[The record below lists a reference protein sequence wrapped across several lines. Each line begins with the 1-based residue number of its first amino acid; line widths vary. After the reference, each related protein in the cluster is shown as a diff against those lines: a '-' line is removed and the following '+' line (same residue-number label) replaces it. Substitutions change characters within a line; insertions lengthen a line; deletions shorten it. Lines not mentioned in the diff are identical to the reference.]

1 MIYPERKISTFRS
14 GTCIIWP
21 TFTIPDTSLR
31 IVSTLITIKH
41 KICGKF
47 SFQNFSLWRQNYI
60 QKINSLLDTFRL
72 SVAIKFEF
80 LSDLVTIPF
89 KSNQN
94 PLKLETSIIPVIVIR
109 DGYFFLY
116 SSLLSLDFSRSCK
129 LRGAIEKM
137 DEIAQDECTDLCA
150 TRLFKYAMGTSNLI
164 GAWRKDIARSM
175 IHCPAMQL
183 NIVFS
188 LRGPVLLDFF
198 SIQPRLPRGNEKTS
212 VFFTFLHLA
221 QFHAQPFVNI
231 LRILPFFRPLGKI
244 RRNPIFPYHFF
255 TPGFYLFLARLQFLG
270 NRCRETF

>member
-1 MIYPERKISTFRS
+1 M
-14 GTCIIWP
+14 
-21 TFTIPDTSLR
+21 
-31 IVSTLITIKH
+31 
-41 KICGKF
+41 
-47 SFQNFSLWRQNYI
+47 
-60 QKINSLLDTFRL
+60 
-72 SVAIKFEF
+72 
-80 LSDLVTIPF
+80 PF

-94 PLKLETSIIPVIVIR
+94 PLKLETSIIPVIIIR
-109 DGYFFLY
+109 DGCFFLY

-221 QFHAQPFVNI
+221 
-231 LRILPFFRPLGKI
+231 
-244 RRNPIFPYHFF
+244 
-255 TPGFYLFLARLQFLG
+255 
-270 NRCRETF
+270 